1 MRNVLVYRV
10 LRPNPFAN
18 RQTQS
23 LAAFVQSINRIMMT
37 ESSSHSFQNIVVVGG
52 GIAGLATVLEI
63 ERLAPRAQVTL
74 FDSSTRLGGVLASEQ
89 ISGFTIETSADM
101 FTVEPTTALDL
112 VRRLGREEQLL
123 TTKPTKDRA
132 YVATADGIQPLPR
145 GFSLMLP
152 ADVDAVLASPILSDA
167 GKRRFGREV
176 FERLIQPLAGGI
188 YTADPKTLSMRATMQ
203 RFIDMEQQ
211 FGSLIAAGKAKA
223 KKEAAAA
230 EASGARYGLFRAPKG
245 GMGCLVDW
253 MVDAVER
260 ADLRTNQ
267 TVTSIEKN
275 GLGWQVTT
283 SEESIDADAVVVA
296 TGAAVAGRLLGSL
309 DSTLTENL
317 ESITAASS
325 AIVVLALDEKQ
336 FESSLGKGFGGYG
349 IICPHVL
356 GRQAIACSFSSN
368 KFSNRAPDGK
378 VIVRCFIGGA
388 LQSDL
393 VDRSDAELLAIAMTE
408 LRQWL
413 GLSGEAEWA
422 KVYRWRNCMPQYTLG
437 HLDRVSQ
444 IERCVSRQAG
454 LELAGNSYRGVGVPA
469 CIESGTQAA
478 RRLLNAV

>member
-1 MRNVLVYRV
+1 MIE
-10 LRPNPFAN
+10 P
-18 RQTQS
+18 
-23 LAAFVQSINRIMMT
+23 
-37 ESSSHSFQNIVVVGG
+37 SSHPFQSIVVVGG

-63 ERLAPRAQVTL
+63 ERLAPSAQVTL
-74 FDSSTRLGGVLASEQ
+74 VDSGPRLGGVLASEQ
-89 ISGFTIETSADM
+89 ISGFTVETSADM
-101 FTVEPTTALDL
+101 FTVEPSPALDL
-112 VRRLGREEQLL
+112 VRRLRREDQLL
-123 TTKPTKDRA
+123 TTTPTADRA

-152 ADVDAVLASPILSDA
+152 ADVDAVLASPILSAA
-167 GKRRFGREV
+167 GKQRFLQEQQLPPRDCSVDESLESFAVGRFGREV

-223 KKEAAAA
+223 KKELVSA

-267 TVTSIEKN
+267 MVTSIKKK
-275 GLGWQVTT
+275 GAGWRVATV
-283 SEESIDADAVVVA
+283 EGVIDADAVVVA
-296 TGAAVAGRLLGSL
+296 TGAAVAGRLLGNL
-309 DSTLTENL
+309 DSTLTESL

-325 AIVVLALDEKQ
+325 AIVVLALDQKQ
-336 FESSLGKGFGGYG
+336 FQSSLGKDFGGYG

-388 LQSDL
+388 LQADL
-393 VDRSDAELLAIAMTE
+393 VDRPDAELLAIAMTE

-413 GLSGEAEWA
+413 GLEGEAEWS

-444 IERCVSRQAG
+444 IEECVSQQKG

-478 RRLLNAV
+478 RRLLEAT

>member
-1 MRNVLVYRV
+1 
-10 LRPNPFAN
+10 
-18 RQTQS
+18 
-23 LAAFVQSINRIMMT
+23 MMN

-167 GKRRFGREV
+167 GKQRFLQEQQLPPRDCSADESLESFAVGRFGREV

-188 YTADPKTLSMRATMQ
+188 YTADPKKLSMRATMQ

-223 KKEAAAA
+223 KKECASA

-253 MVDAVER
+253 MVAAVER

-267 TVTSIEKN
+267 AVTSIEKN
-275 GLGWQVTT
+275 GPSWRVTT
-283 SEESIDADAVVVA
+283 AEESIDANAVVLA
-296 TGAAVAGRLLGSL
+296 TGAAVAGRLLGNL
-309 DSTLTENL
+309 DSTLAASL

-325 AIVVLALDEKQ
+325 AIVVLALDQEQ
-336 FESSLGKGFGGYG
+336 FESPLGKDFGGYG

-388 LQSDL
+388 LQADL
-393 VDRSDAELLAIAMTE
+393 VDRSDGQLLSIAMAE

-413 GLSGEAEWA
+413 GLEGDAEWF

-444 IERCVSRQAG
+444 IEQCVSQQIG

-478 RRLLNAV
+478 RRLLGAT

>member
-1 MRNVLVYRV
+1 
-10 LRPNPFAN
+10 
-18 RQTQS
+18 
-23 LAAFVQSINRIMMT
+23 MMN

-167 GKRRFGREV
+167 GKQRFLQEQQLPPRDCSADESLESFAVGRFGREV

-188 YTADPKTLSMRATMQ
+188 YTADPKKLSMRATMQ

-223 KKEAAAA
+223 KKESASA

-253 MVDAVER
+253 MVAAVER

-267 TVTSIEKN
+267 AVTSIEKN
-275 GLGWQVTT
+275 GPSWRVTT
-283 SEESIDADAVVVA
+283 AEESIDADAVVLA
-296 TGAAVAGRLLGSL
+296 TGAAVAGRLLGNL
-309 DSTLTENL
+309 DSTLAASL

-325 AIVVLALDEKQ
+325 AIVVLALDQEQ
-336 FESSLGKGFGGYG
+336 FESPLGKDFGGYG

-388 LQSDL
+388 LQADL
-393 VDRSDAELLAIAMTE
+393 VDRSDGQLLSIAMAE

-413 GLSGEAEWA
+413 GLEGDAEWF

-444 IERCVSRQAG
+444 IEQCVSQQIG

-478 RRLLNAV
+478 RRLLGAT

>member
-1 MRNVLVYRV
+1 M
-10 LRPNPFAN
+10 
-18 RQTQS
+18 
-23 LAAFVQSINRIMMT
+23 
-37 ESSSHSFQNIVVVGG
+37 GG
-52 GIAGLATVLEI
+52 GIAGLATVLEL
-63 ERLAPRAQVTL
+63 ERGAPDAQVTL
-74 FDSSTRLGGVLASEQ
+74 LDANNRLGGVLASEQ
-89 ISGFTIETSADM
+89 YAGFTIETSADM
-101 FTVEPTTALDL
+101 FTVEPSAALEL
-112 VRRLGREEQLL
+112 VQRLGREDQLL
-123 TTKPTKDRA
+123 TTTPTKDRA
-132 YVATADGIQPLPR
+132 YVATAAGIEPLPR

-152 ADVDAVLASPILSDA
+152 ADVDAVLASPILSAA
-167 GKRRFGREV
+167 GKQRFLQEQQLPPRDCSVDQSLESFAVGRFGREV

-203 RFIDMEQQ
+203 RFIEMEQQ

-223 KKEAAAA
+223 KKESAAA

-245 GMGCLVDW
+245 GMGCFIDW

-260 ADLRTNQ
+260 ADLRTSQ
-267 TVTSIEKN
+267 AVTSIEKN
-275 GLGWQVTT
+275 AAGWRVTT
-283 SEESIDADAVVVA
+283 ADEVIDADAVVLA
-296 TGAAVAGRLLGSL
+296 TGAAVAGRLLGDL
-309 DSTLTENL
+309 DSTLTESL

-325 AIVVLALDEKQ
+325 AIAVLALDQDQ
-336 FESSLGKGFGGYG
+336 FQSSLGKGFGGYG

-388 LQSDL
+388 LQADL
-393 VDRSDAELLAIAMTE
+393 VDRSDADLLAIAMTE

-413 GLSGEAEWA
+413 GLKGEAEWS

-444 IERCVSRQAG
+444 IEQCVGQQVG

-478 RRLLNAV
+478 RRLLGMT

>member
-1 MRNVLVYRV
+1 
-10 LRPNPFAN
+10 
-18 RQTQS
+18 
-23 LAAFVQSINRIMMT
+23 MT

-167 GKRRFGREV
+167 GKQRFLQEQQLPPRDCSADESLESFAVGRFGREV

-188 YTADPKTLSMRATMQ
+188 YTADPKKLSMRATMQ

-223 KKEAAAA
+223 KKECASA

-245 GMGCLVDW
+245 GMGCFVDW

-275 GLGWQVTT
+275 GPSWRVTT
-283 SEESIDADAVVVA
+283 AEESIDANAVVLA
-296 TGAAVAGRLLGSL
+296 TGAAVAGRLLGNL
-309 DSTLTENL
+309 DSTLAASL

-325 AIVVLALDEKQ
+325 AIVVLALDQEQ
-336 FESSLGKGFGGYG
+336 FESPLGKDFGGYG

-388 LQSDL
+388 LQADL
-393 VDRSDAELLAIAMTE
+393 VDRSDGQLLSIAMAE

-413 GLSGEAEWA
+413 GLEGDAEWF

-444 IERCVSRQAG
+444 IEQCVSQQIG

-478 RRLLNAV
+478 RRLLGAT

>member
-1 MRNVLVYRV
+1 MN
-10 LRPNPFAN
+10 
-18 RQTQS
+18 
-23 LAAFVQSINRIMMT
+23 

-112 VRRLGREEQLL
+112 VRQLGREEQLL

-167 GKRRFGREV
+167 GKQRFLQEQQLPPRDCSADESLESFAVGRFGREV

-188 YTADPKTLSMRATMQ
+188 YTADPKKLSMRATMQ

-223 KKEAAAA
+223 KKECASA

-253 MVDAVER
+253 MVAAVER
-260 ADLRTNQ
+260 ADLRINQ
-267 TVTSIEKN
+267 AVTSIEKN
-275 GLGWQVTT
+275 GPSWRVTT
-283 SEESIDADAVVVA
+283 AEESIDANALVLA
-296 TGAAVAGRLLGSL
+296 TGAAVAGRLLGNL
-309 DSTLTENL
+309 DSTLAASL

-325 AIVVLALDEKQ
+325 AIVVLALDQEQ
-336 FESSLGKGFGGYG
+336 FESPLGKDFGGYG

-388 LQSDL
+388 LQADL
-393 VDRSDAELLAIAMTE
+393 VDRSDGQLLSIAMAE

-413 GLSGEAEWA
+413 GLEGDAEWF

-444 IERCVSRQAG
+444 IEQCVSQQIG

-478 RRLLNAV
+478 RRLLGAT

>member
-1 MRNVLVYRV
+1 M
-10 LRPNPFAN
+10 PQPF
-18 RQTQS
+18 QQ
-23 LAAFVQSINRIMMT
+23 V
-37 ESSSHSFQNIVVVGG
+37 VVVGG
-52 GIAGLATVLEI
+52 GIAGLATVLEV
-63 ERLAPRAQVTL
+63 ERLAPRARVTL
-74 FDSSTRLGGVLASEQ
+74 LESGTRVGGVLASQ
-89 ISGFTIETSADM
+89 LHKGFTIETSADM
-101 FTVEPTTALDL
+101 FTVEPSTALDL
-112 VRRLGREEQLL
+112 VRRLGHEDQLL
-123 TTKPTKDRA
+123 TTTPTKDRA

-152 ADVDAVLASPILSDA
+152 ADVDAVLASPILSAA
-167 GKRRFGREV
+167 GKQRFLKEQQLPPRGCSVDESLESFAVGRFGQEV

-223 KKEAAAA
+223 KKESTSA
-230 EASGARYGLFRAPKG
+230 EASGARYSLFRAPKG
-245 GMGCLVDW
+245 GMGCFVDW
-253 MVDAVER
+253 MVDAIEQ

-275 GLGWQVTT
+275 GPDWRVTT
-283 SEESIDADAVVVA
+283 AEGSIDADAVVVA
-296 TGAAVAGRLLGSL
+296 TGAAVAGGLLGNLNSA
-309 DSTLTENL
+309 LTESL
-317 ESITAASS
+317 KSITAASS
-325 AIVVLALDEKQ
+325 AIVVLALDQEQ
-336 FESSLGKGFGGYG
+336 FQSSLGKEFGGYG

-388 LQSDL
+388 LQADL
-393 VDRSDAELLAIAMTE
+393 VDRSDAELLAIAMAE

-413 GLSGEAEWA
+413 GLTGEADWS

-444 IERCVSRQAG
+444 IEQCVSQQVG
-454 LELAGNSYRGVGVPA
+454 LELAGNSYHGVGVPA

-478 RRLLNAV
+478 RRLLGAT

>member
-1 MRNVLVYRV
+1 
-10 LRPNPFAN
+10 
-18 RQTQS
+18 
-23 LAAFVQSINRIMMT
+23 MT
-37 ESSSHSFQNIVVVGG
+37 EPSSHPFQSIVVVGG
-52 GIAGLATVLEI
+52 GIAGLATVLEV
-63 ERLAPRAQVTL
+63 ERLAPSAQVTL
-74 FDSSTRLGGVLASEQ
+74 VDSGPRLGGVLASEQ

-101 FTVEPTTALDL
+101 FTVEPSPALDL
-112 VRRLGREEQLL
+112 VRRLGREDQLL
-123 TTKPTKDRA
+123 TTTPTADRA
-132 YVATADGIQPLPR
+132 YVATAGGIQPLPR

-152 ADVDAVLASPILSDA
+152 ADVDAVLASPILSAA
-167 GKRRFGREV
+167 GKQRFLQEQQLPPRDCSVDESLESFAVGRFGREV

-223 KKEAAAA
+223 KKEFVSA

-267 TVTSIEKN
+267 TVTSIKKN
-275 GLGWQVTT
+275 GAGWRVATV
-283 SEESIDADAVVVA
+283 EGAVDADAVVVA
-296 TGAAVAGRLLGSL
+296 TGAAVAGRLLGKLDATLAASL
-309 DSTLTENL
+309 KA
-317 ESITAASS
+317 ITAASS
-325 AIVVLALDEKQ
+325 AIVVLALDQKQ
-336 FESSLGKGFGGYG
+336 FQSPLGKDFSGYG
-349 IICPHVL
+349 IICPNVL

-388 LQSDL
+388 LQADL
-393 VDRSDAELLAIAMTE
+393 VDWPDAELLAIAMAE

-413 GLSGEAEWA
+413 GLEGEAEWS

-437 HLDRVSQ
+437 HLERVLQIEQCVSQ
-444 IERCVSRQAG
+444 QVG

-478 RRLLNAV
+478 RRLLGAT

>member
-1 MRNVLVYRV
+1 
-10 LRPNPFAN
+10 
-18 RQTQS
+18 
-23 LAAFVQSINRIMMT
+23 MT
-37 ESSSHSFQNIVVVGG
+37 DSSSHPFQNVVVVGG
-52 GIAGLATVLEI
+52 GITGLATVLEI
-63 ERLAPRAQVTL
+63 ERLAPSAQVIL
-74 FDSSTRLGGVLASEQ
+74 VDSGARLGGVLASEQ

-101 FTVEPTTALDL
+101 FTVEPSTALDL
-112 VRRLGREEQLL
+112 VRRLGREDQLL
-123 TTKPTKDRA
+123 TTTPTKDRA
-132 YVATADGIQPLPR
+132 YVATVEGIQPLPR

-167 GKRRFGREV
+167 GKQRFLREQQLPPRDCSVDESLESFAIGRFGREV

-223 KKEAAAA
+223 KKESASA

-245 GMGCLVDW
+245 GMGCFIDW
-253 MVDAVER
+253 MIDAVQR

-267 TVTSIEKN
+267 TVSSIEKN
-275 GLGWQVTT
+275 RSCWRVSTAEG
-283 SEESIDADAVVVA
+283 SIDADAVVLA
-296 TGAAVAGRLLGSL
+296 TGAAVTGRLLGNL
-309 DSTLTENL
+309 DSTLTESL
-317 ESITAASS
+317 ESIAAASS
-325 AIVVLALDEKQ
+325 AIVVLALDQKQ
-336 FESSLGKGFGGYG
+336 FQSSLGKDFSGYG
-349 IICPHVL
+349 IICLHVL

-388 LQSDL
+388 LQADL
-393 VDRSDAELLAIAMTE
+393 VDRSDVELLAIAMAE

-413 GLSGEAEWA
+413 GLEGEAEWS

-444 IERCVSRQAG
+444 IEQCVSQQIG

-478 RRLLNAV
+478 RRLLGAT

>member
-1 MRNVLVYRV
+1 
-10 LRPNPFAN
+10 
-18 RQTQS
+18 
-23 LAAFVQSINRIMMT
+23 MMN

-112 VRRLGREEQLL
+112 VRQLGREEQLL

-167 GKRRFGREV
+167 GKQRFLQEQQLPPRDCSADESLESFAVGRFGREV

-188 YTADPKTLSMRATMQ
+188 YTADPKKLSMRATMQ

-223 KKEAAAA
+223 KKECASA

-253 MVDAVER
+253 MVAAVER
-260 ADLRTNQ
+260 ADLRINQ
-267 TVTSIEKN
+267 AVTSIEKN
-275 GLGWQVTT
+275 GPSWRVTT
-283 SEESIDADAVVVA
+283 AEESIDANALVLA
-296 TGAAVAGRLLGSL
+296 TGAAVAGRLLGNL
-309 DSTLTENL
+309 DSTLAASL

-325 AIVVLALDEKQ
+325 AIVVLALDQEQ
-336 FESSLGKGFGGYG
+336 FESPLGKDFGGYG

-388 LQSDL
+388 LQADL
-393 VDRSDAELLAIAMTE
+393 VDRSDGQLLSIAMAE

-413 GLSGEAEWA
+413 GLEGDAEWF

-444 IERCVSRQAG
+444 IEQCVSQQIG

-478 RRLLNAV
+478 RRLLGAT